1 MYLQLNA
8 FTQEVP
14 PFSITASACSPQ
26 PTPSMVL
33 VLLLYIILLPVF
45 FPPVCSPKGRKD
57 NQLLFSF
64 SLSETG
70 SHV

>member
-45 FPPVCSPKGRKD
+45 LPSCVFPQGQERQPAS
-57 NQLLFSF
+57 LFFFSF
-64 SLSETG
+64 
-70 SHV
+70 